1 MTLCQGAPSYE
12 LVPGFSVPEGQ
23 IIRTAVY
30 SEDGS
35 LFAYSE
41 PSCVRIFEAES
52 GKEKT
57 VLDIP
62 NVVEIGFSPRG
73 SYLLTWHRSIKDEAS
88 GNFLPNLTVWNV
100 SQGEKL
106 DAYLQ
111 MSQGSWSLQYTY
123 DEKFCARQI
132 SKNLIHF
139 YESGNMKTPYAKL
152 QSPDV
157 TIGEFLLSPGQ
168 NYSVSVFFPEQ
179 KGRPA
184 SVRVYQ
190 IPNFQS
196 PVSQKTFF
204 KADRVKMKWNK
215 LGTALLALASTDV
228 DQSGKSYYGETSLY
242 LLGIAGS
249 YDSRI
254 HLDREGAV
262 HDFEWSP
269 NSREFG
275 VVYGFMPAKT
285 TIFDSRGN
293 EIYSFPLAPRNTLN
307 FSPHARFLLVAG
319 FGNLQGTIDIY
330 DRQKQFAKVSMIEA
344 ANTSVCEW
352 SPDGRYLLLAT
363 TSPRMR
369 VDNGIRIWHISGKLV
384 YAKDHVELLSASWR
398 PQSVD
403 LFPLRSSLSPAPE
416 PHSSVSQIKT
426 KTVVSSKPA
435 GAYRPPHAR
444 TSGISAAPTP
454 LYQRVADKNAGGVP
468 GATGRY
474 VPGAGNRT
482 VPGAKTVPGAGART
496 IPGAGSAI
504 PGASKPKKKKNTA
517 NNTGSSPAPEKTKV
531 EEKPAKADK
540 KPSPPKPATTSNN
553 NNKTAKPEESA
564 LAPEERKVRA
574 LLKKLRAVEDLK
586 RRQASGDKLEALQV
600 QKIAT
605 EESLRQELAA
615 LNWNDDK

>member
-1 MTLCQGAPSYE
+1 MQTQYYSRTPKSVTLLEGAPGYE
-12 LVPGFSVPEGQ
+12 PIPGFDIPEGRL
-23 IIRTAVY
+23 IRMAVY

-52 GKEKT
+52 GREKT

-62 NVVEIGFSPRG
+62 NVVEIMFSPRG
-73 SYLLTWHRSIKDEAS
+73 SYLLTWHRPQKDQAS
-88 GNFLPNLTVWNV
+88 GNFLPNLTVWDV
-100 SQGEKL
+100 GAGEKL
-106 DAYLQ
+106 DAYNQ
-111 MSQGSWSLQYTY
+111 MNQGSWSLQYTF
-123 DEKFCARQI
+123 DEKYCARQI

-157 TIGEFLLSPGQ
+157 NIGEFLLSPGQ
-168 NYSVSVFFPEQ
+168 NYSVSVFYPEQ

-190 IPNFQS
+190 IPNFQA

-254 HLDREGAV
+254 HLEREGAV

-293 EIYSFPLAPRNTLN
+293 EIYSFPLAPRNTLK
-307 FSPHARFLLVAG
+307 FSPHARFVLVAG

-330 DRQKQFAKVSMIEA
+330 DRQKQFAKVSTIEA

-352 SPDGRYLLLAT
+352 SPDGKYLLLAT

-398 PQSVD
+398 PQSAD
-403 LFPLRSSLSPAPE
+403 LFPLGSNLPAAPE
-416 PHSSVSQIKT
+416 PHPSVSQVKT
-426 KTVVSSKPA
+426 KTVASNKPA

-444 TSGISAAPTP
+444 ASGVSAAPTP
-454 LYQRVADKNAGGVP
+454 LYQRVADKAAGGVP
-468 GATGRY
+468 GA
-474 VPGAGNRT
+474 GAGRS
-482 VPGAKTVPGAGART
+482 VPGAGAKSV
-496 IPGAGSAI
+496 PGAGQRAV
-504 PGASKPKKKKNTA
+504 PGAGGVPGAGKPKKKKA
-517 NNTGSSPAPEKTKV
+517 AAAAKSPEVKEQQQPKKDKKQ
-531 EEKPAKADK
+531 EEAAKAK
-540 KPSPPKPATTSNN
+540 A
-553 NNKTAKPEESA
+553 AIEESS
-564 LAPEERKVRA
+564 LAPEDRKLRS
-574 LLKKLRAVEDLK
+574 LLKKLRAVEELK
-586 RRQASGDKLEALQV
+586 RRQASGDKLEDLQI
-600 QKIAT
+600 QKIST
-605 EESLRQELAA
+605 EASIRKDLAA
-615 LNWNDDK
+615 LNWTGEENK